1 MTMVDYQKCLE
12 RGDLRSTSLA
22 RSETGENGLILFWY
36 GTLRAGFALR
46 RPARTSKDRDQRERF
61 NPIIYAENH
70 AQDNKIAS
78 KKGLKIAE
86 KLHQAYF

>member
-1 MTMVDYQKCLE
+1 MMTVNYQKCLE
-12 RGDLRSTSLA
+12 CGDLRSTSLA
-22 RSETGENGLILFWY
+22 GET
-36 GTLRAGFALR
+36 
-46 RPARTSKDRDQRERF
+46 PARTSKDRDQRERF